1 MKNTLILGKSGCGKT
16 TGYMFQE
23 VDKIIEKKDNLIII
37 DSKEEYWH
45 TFGDKLKKT
54 GYKTLVIN
62 LNEPERS
69 NGFNILWVPYQ
80 LYKEG
85 KIDLSLRMLN
95 TIYKELLFNKDSQ
108 EMSFWLNSATN
119 YLVGLTLLLFA
130 KGNEKEI
137 NLGSIYVLMMEYES
151 KSFDKIKDYLE
162 SLSVTN
168 SIYSHL
174 SGTVLAPVDTRGGI
188 MATIKEKLCLY
199 IGSDSILKLLC
210 ANDIKLTDLSE
221 PYALFILDNEDYT
234 GITNAIIDEIA
245 LYLKDYSLI
254 IDNADNLNRISKL
267 NTILEDSQIKQT
279 SLYYISRNKEN
290 IQTTYGKT
298 ILDKF
303 NVVIDTNTT
312 NYETKEV
319 GTYDVYPTL
328 CNTENAYVDPKKIEL
343 N

>member
-23 VDKIIEKKDNLIII
+23 VDKIIERKDNLIIV

-69 NGFNILWVPYQ
+69 NGFNILWLPYQ

-85 KIDLSLRMLN
+85 QKDLSLRMLN
-95 TIYKELLFNKDSQ
+95 TIYKELLFNKDLQ

-151 KSFDKIKDYLE
+151 KSFGKIKDYLE

-168 SIYSHL
+168 SIYSYL
-174 SGTVLAPVDTRGGI
+174 SGTVLSPVETRGGI

-199 IGSDSILKLLC
+199 VGSDSILKLLC
-210 ANDIKLTDLSE
+210 ANDIKLTDLGE

-234 GITNAIIDEIA
+234 GITNAIIDEA
-245 LYLKDYSLI
+245 SLTLKDYNLV
-254 IDNADNLNRISKL
+254 IDNADNLNKIIRL
-267 NTILEDSQIKQT
+267 NTILENSTITKT
-279 SLYYISRNKEN
+279 NLYYISRNKDN
-290 IQTTYGKT
+290 VRRTYGD
-298 ILDKF
+298 ILVDKF
-303 NVVIDTNTT
+303 NKSIDCNTT
-312 NYETKEV
+312 SFSLEPIGKYSKLPVLNPGKI
-319 GTYDVYPTL
+319 TYINP
-328 CNTENAYVDPKKIEL
+328 NKINL